1 MHERERWQVIK
12 GLLRERSLVRIADAC
27 RATGVSEASVRRD
40 FARLAEQGVAI
51 RVHGGLEALPD
62 TTNAPGD
69 VLSLATRS
77 FDVSQTLN
85 IDAKRAIAKA
95 AVALC
100 ADGETIIVNGGT
112 TTYQMGDYLR
122 ERRLKVLTNSY
133 PLAEVLI
140 HKSKCRVALPGGEV
154 YREQGMIVSPFE
166 EDAIQH
172 YSATRMFMSAISIG
186 PLGVIEGDPL
196 LARAEIQALEA
207 RRQADRARRFL
218 EIRLAR
224 QPRRLPAVAHRY
236 ADHRRRRAGC
246 RARHVARPRRPR
258 RRRRDRRRRYR
269 GGVKRWRMITPSVKA
284 PRRPCSRCA
293 TSRSPFPVCSA
304 LSGVSFDVAKG
315 EVHALLGENGAGKST
330 LIKIVSGV
338 FPPDRGEVIVDGKPV
353 NLQRPDDAR
362 RAGIATIY
370 QELLLFP
377 ELTVAE
383 NIFMGH
389 APRAR
394 LGRLDWRAMRDKTTD
409 AARFTRDSRPAGRS
423 RRRLAQRRQSPARR
437 NPARAVA
444 GRAHPDHG
452 RADRGADRIRR
463 DAAVRHRAQA
473 EGARRRRDLYQPPAR
488 RDFRDRRSRHRAA
501 RRRACRDQARRRH
514 RRRPNSCT

>member
-1 MHERERWQVIK
+1 MIDVHERERWQVIK

-62 TTNAPGD
+62 AAHAPGD

-122 ERRLKVLTNSY
+122 ERQLKVLTNSY
-133 PLAEVLI
+133 PLAEALI

-196 LARAEIQALEA
+196 LARAETKLLK
-207 RRQADRARRFL
+207 RADKL
-218 EIRLAR
+218 IVLADSSKF
-224 QPRRLPAVAHRY
+224 VS
-236 ADHRRRRAGC
+236 
-246 RARHVARPRRPR
+246 
-258 RRRRDRRRRYR
+258 R
-269 GGVKRWRMITPSVKA
+269 GSLVVCPL
-284 PRRPCSRCA
+284 SRI
-293 TSRSPFPVCSA
+293 
-304 LSGVSFDVAKG
+304 D
-315 EVHALLGENGAGKST
+315 T
-330 LIKIVSGV
+330 LI
-338 FPPDRGEVIVDGKPV
+338 
-353 NLQRPDDAR
+353 
-362 RAGIATIY
+362 
-370 QELLLFP
+370 
-377 ELTVAE
+377 
-383 NIFMGH
+383 
-389 APRAR
+389 
-394 LGRLDWRAMRDKTTD
+394 TD
-409 AARFTRDSRPAGRS
+409 ANAP
-423 RRRLAQRRQSPARR
+423 
-437 NPARAVA
+437 
-444 GRAHPDHG
+444 
-452 RADRGADRIRR
+452 GAALDM
-463 DAAVRHRAQA
+463 
-473 EGARRRRDLYQPPAR
+473 L
-488 RDFRDRRSRHRAA
+488 
-501 RRRACRDQARRRH
+501 RDQGVHVLVVA
-514 RRRPNSCT
+514 TGVDAIAAA